1 MRKQPMGVLPVFLR
15 LEGRRGLVAGAGT
28 VALDKIASLLKT
40 GLRLRVVA
48 PQAREEVRALA
59 GEGRIEWIPRAFQ
72 TSDLDGNFVVIAAT
86 DRPEVN
92 AEIYRGAVAR
102 GILCNSVDD
111 IPHCDFYFGSVVSR
125 GRIDRNDK

>member
-48 PQAREEVRALA
+48 PEARAEVQALA
-59 GEGRIEWIPRAFQ
+59 AEGRIEWIPRAFEVA
-72 TSDLDGNFVVIAAT
+72 DLDGNFVVIAAT
-86 DRPEVN
+86 DLPEVN

-111 IPHCDFYFGSVVSR
+111 IPHCDFF
-125 GRIDRNDK
+125 